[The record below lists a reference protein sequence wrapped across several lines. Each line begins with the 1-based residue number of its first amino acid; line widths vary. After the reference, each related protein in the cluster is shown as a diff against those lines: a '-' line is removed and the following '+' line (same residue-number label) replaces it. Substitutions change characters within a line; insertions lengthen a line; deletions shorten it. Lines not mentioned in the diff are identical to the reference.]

1 MHSFFIETACVSLI
15 AYGLWCGD
23 PGVVWESIDTGVRCL
38 EEVQYQRVAAM
49 RLAALR
55 ATIEQSALRREGP
68 RLVSVIG

>member
-1 MHSFFIETACVSLI
+1 VSLL

-38 EEVQYQRVAAM
+38 EELQYQRVAAM

-55 ATIEQSALRREGP
+55 ATIEQSGLRRE
-68 RLVSVIG
+68 